1 MSPLKRYI
9 SKFHEFLSR
18 LKKPFNQEKLQ
29 INLYHCLFLTPTHCF
44 SIPLFLP
51 SYEKKL
57 YELSISAAK
66 HIATLF
72 IALFENAF
80 RDNKAY
86 KELGPLK
93 LISQALEKLARLK
106 RYCVMCTRICKNE
119 YVDRGGDGIECFKR
133 ELYLL
138 LQCTK
143 NCIPTFN
150 KKSKKRNVVLYK
162 IFRIDKT

>member
-1 MSPLKRYI
+1 MSK
-9 SKFHEFLSR
+9 

-57 YELSISAAK
+57 CELSISAAK

-93 LISQALEKLARLK
+93 LISQALKSWQALSAIVL
-106 RYCVMCTRICKNE
+106 CVPKFAKTNMSTE
-119 YVDRGGDGIECFKR
+119 M
-133 ELYLL
+133 EL
-138 LQCTK
+138 
-143 NCIPTFN
+143 NA
-150 KKSKKRNVVLYK
+150 SKENHIYIVPIQLYTN
-162 IFRIDKT
+162 FQ